1 MIKRVTILKHLKYH
15 GKYERRHFT
24 MKKVEL
30 EDECK
35 KLGIDLTQ
43 NIDTPKE
50 HVKPAVK
57 KVVVIQEPDDS
68 SDESSSE
75 DETESQVPQTP
86 LPSPKVSKKLKRKQ
100 TIQKIEKVV
109 QKVDP
114 SNKVKINEILKDL
127 NRAIKEL
134 FGEFDQKDLD
144 QDDINYLQNEF
155 NLTINEAQD
164 LIDPLVENFSD
175 SDLAKIENKIDL
187 MYRKLERFIS

>member
-1 MIKRVTILKHLKYH
+1 M
-15 GKYERRHFT
+15 GKSE
-24 MKKVEL
+24 KSP
-30 EDECK
+30 
-35 KLGIDLTQ
+35 IDKACCW
-43 NIDTPKE
+43 N
-50 HVKPAVK
+50 
-57 KVVVIQEPDDS
+57 
-68 SDESSSE
+68 
-75 DETESQVPQTP
+75 
-86 LPSPKVSKKLKRKQ
+86 
-100 TIQKIEKVV
+100 QKIEKVV